1 MFACTHASDYM
12 HTHRD
17 VRLYL
22 RSYHS
27 CIESGVAHTL
37 YLDTLYLDTLYLDT
51 LYLDTLYLDTLY
63 LDTLDTRTTRY
74 YRLTTILPTLQ

>member
-51 LYLDTLYLDTLY
+51 LYLDTL
-63 LDTLDTRTTRY
+63 DTRTTRY